1 MINKVKDKLKNFEYN
16 NIYPLFFTVIFLF
29 LVIQYSFSTFDAI
42 FYDLLVRMDLMASPS
57 DSIVVVK
64 LDEESDEFLGEMY
77 PYTYATHNRFIEKV
91 LKDSPLIINYF
102 VQLQEPESTVEEEFY
117 KRFYAQLSEYTRDK
131 GHFRFATSMDAWGE
145 QLPPSLLR
153 GLGYSLGIL
162 NRDNQAFARDD
173 VTRRAILNISGED
186 SLHLWTANKYR
197 ESFGNERNEASS
209 LLGSYYNREADA
221 TFALF
226 RYMSSTLM
234 DSSEIKTIPY
244 HRVTTGASI
253 PKGFFRNKIVLV
265 GPQYISNSADY
276 SLTPF
281 SKDELKSPN
290 MLIHANIID
299 ALIKDK
305 TVFEIPNIVSDIL
318 AIILALLLSFIIS
331 NASPTKGLATIFT
344 VVFGSFVIA
353 YGLFIFGGMW
363 LKVSH
368 IILCVFLVYYIWVP
382 FRAIGEYQTRYKIQE
397 EAKLLKKV
405 DNLKQNFISL
415 MSHDLKTPVAKIQ
428 GLADILIVQYE
439 NSNDQQQH
447 LNNIIESTKEL
458 NNFISSILDLTKI
471 ESRNLELKLVSKDV
485 NKIIEDA
492 ISKLRYEASTNNI
505 RIEKDLSP
513 LYPIQVDVV
522 LLMRVI
528 SNLVGNAIKYSGEG
542 SMVSIKSWD
551 DEDWVYIEIKDNGIG
566 IPQEDLENIF
576 DKFYRVKND
585 SSHKIKGSGLGLYL
599 VRYFIELHH
608 GEIYAASEVGVGT
621 TFTVK
626 LKNA

>member
-1 MINKVKDKLKNFEYN
+1 MLKEKLKNFEYN

-42 FYDLLVRMDLMASPS
+42 FYDLLVRTDLATTST
-57 DSIVVVK
+57 DAIVVVT

-77 PYTYATHNRFIEKV
+77 PYTYATHSRFIEKV
-91 LKDSPLIINYF
+91 LKDNPIIINYF
-102 VQLQEPESTVEEEFY
+102 VQLQEPESLVEEKYYNSFYGQLKEF
-117 KRFYAQLSEYTRDK
+117 TRDK
-131 GHFRFATSMDAWGE
+131 GYFRFSTSMDAWGE
-145 QLPPSLLR
+145 QLPPERLKE
-153 GLGYSLGIL
+153 LGYSLGIL

-173 VTRRAILNISGED
+173 VTRRALLNISGED
-186 SLHLWTANKYR
+186 SLHLWTANKFR
-197 ESFGNERNEASS
+197 ESYGGERNEAGA
-209 LLGSYYNREADA
+209 LLGAYYNREADA
-221 TFALF
+221 TFAMF
-226 RYMSSTLM
+226 RYNSSPI
-234 DSSEIKTIPY
+234 DRNSKIQKIPY
-244 HRVTTGASI
+244 HRVVVGNF

-265 GPQYISNSADY
+265 GPQYISNTADY

-305 TVFEIPNIVSDIL
+305 TVYEIPNIISDIL
-318 AIILALLLSFIIS
+318 AILLALILSYIIS
-331 NASPTKGLATIFT
+331 KASPTKGLFTTFT
-344 VVFGSFVIA
+344 VVFGSFFLA
-353 YGLFIFGGMW
+353 YLMFTSLGLW
-363 LKVSH
+363 LKISH
-368 IILCVFLVYYIWVP
+368 IILCVFLIYYIWVP

-397 EAKLLKKV
+397 EAKLIKKV

-428 GLADILIVQYE
+428 GLADILKVQYE
-439 NSNDQQQH
+439 NNNEQKVH
-447 LNNIIESTKEL
+447 LDNIIDSTKEL

-471 ESRNLELKLVSKDV
+471 ESRNLELKLASKDV
-485 NKIIEDA
+485 NKIIEDV
-492 ISKLRYEASTNNI
+492 ITSLKYEANINNI
-505 RIEKDLSP
+505 KIESDLSP
-513 LYPIQVDVV
+513 LYPIQIDPV
-522 LLMRVI
+522 LLTRVI
-528 SNLVGNAIKYSGEG
+528 SNLVGNAIKYSGDG
-542 SMVSIKSWD
+542 SIVRVRSWD
-551 DEDWVYIEIKDNGIG
+551 DELWVYIEIKDNGIG